1 MEWINLKT
9 RKFWN
14 PNLFLGSTDWATE
27 DPFQIGFCSMPYLFV
42 ELGRDSL
49 AVSFFFFFKKKIK
62 VKFISSWR
70 VWELI
75 LDALLGEKIVNK
87 ISNFLF
93 K

>member
-42 ELGRDSL
+42 EAGRDSL
-49 AVSFFFFFKKKIK
+49 AVSFFFKKEKKKQ
-62 VKFISSWR
+62 
-70 VWELI
+70 
-75 LDALLGEKIVNK
+75 G
-87 ISNFLF
+87 
-93 K
+93 

>member
-1 MEWINLKT
+1 
-9 RKFWN
+9 
-14 PNLFLGSTDWATE
+14 
-27 DPFQIGFCSMPYLFV
+27 MPYLFV

-49 AVSFFFFFKKKIK
+49 AVSFFFKKKIE

-75 LDALLGEKIVNK
+75 LDALLGEKQTVNK

>member
-1 MEWINLKT
+1 
-9 RKFWN
+9 
-14 PNLFLGSTDWATE
+14 
-27 DPFQIGFCSMPYLFV
+27 MPYLFV
-42 ELGRDSL
+42 EAGRDSL
-49 AVSFFFFFKKKIK
+49 AVSFFFKKEKKKPK

-75 LDALLGEKIVNK
+75 LDALLGEKQIVNK